1 MASPTPTCITQ
12 PSGQTGKQADMATT
26 DTSNHPQQPTDT
38 YACLARLL
46 HSPAPGR
53 EELLDQVYE
62 ELLTR
67 ESRAYAAGWTDA
79 LTEARQTR
87 TGRP

>member
-1 MASPTPTCITQ
+1 
-12 PSGQTGKQADMATT
+12 MATS
-26 DTSNHPQQPTDT
+26 DTSNPPQQPTDT
-38 YACLARLL
+38 YSRLARLL
-46 HSPAPGR
+46 HAPAPSR
-53 EELLDQVYE
+53 EALLDQVYE

-79 LTEARQTR
+79 LTEARQGR

>member
-1 MASPTPTCITQ
+1 
-12 PSGQTGKQADMATT
+12 MATA

-38 YACLARLL
+38 YTRLAHLL
-46 HSPAPGR
+46 HAPGR
-53 EELLDQVYE
+53 TALLDQVYE

-79 LTEARQTR
+79 LSEARR
-87 TGRP
+87 ARSGRP